1 MKKQQQGIKLFVVLL
16 ISTLFIF
23 SFSHFGSLAFSAMK
37 ADSGRFIAGTTIAAI
52 DVAEKSHDEAVILL
66 LDQIENWRE
75 NTTIILNYKELTS
88 TINTEIFHFDVSISV
103 EKAVNGEKNNL
114 IVAIDNNA
122 FRAEMNEISQAIV
135 FDEAETKKV
144 ENELK
149 QFGESLLTGE
159 HQLSLN
165 KTLEVDSEIE
175 VLAETTLPLTKT
187 SMLMGEWV
195 NQMSP
200 IHVPTN
206 AQVSFLQ
213 HIDEKQLSSVPAEV
227 LSMIATAVYET
238 VLVTNF
244 SIVERHIGQK
254 LPDYA
259 ELGFE
264 AKVNRDQR
272 LDFVFANLNNLEYTI
287 ELSWERPNLIV
298 QVKGSPYLYKYKVE
312 KRNHEEFKPRTIIQ
326 YSPQLR
332 PGATTVKER
341 GSNGVVTTIVRKVY
355 DENGQFSREEFL
367 SEDYYAPA
375 ERIEI
380 HALKAETAT
389 ENNDSSN
396 ELAGNPG
403 EEPLVDEPKENS
415 QAEDDG
421 KIEKEKEA
429 NKKTNQR
436 DDKFWGKPNEA
447 EK

>member
-1 MKKQQQGIKLFVVLL
+1 
-16 ISTLFIF
+16 
-23 SFSHFGSLAFSAMK
+23 
-37 ADSGRFIAGTTIAAI
+37 
-52 DVAEKSHDEAVILL
+52 
-66 LDQIENWRE
+66 
-75 NTTIILNYKELTS
+75 
-88 TINTEIFHFDVSISV
+88 
-103 EKAVNGEKNNL
+103 
-114 IVAIDNNA
+114 
-122 FRAEMNEISQAIV
+122 
-135 FDEAETKKV
+135 
-144 ENELK
+144 
-149 QFGESLLTGE
+149 
-159 HQLSLN
+159 
-165 KTLEVDSEIE
+165 
-175 VLAETTLPLTKT
+175 
-187 SMLMGEWV
+187 
-195 NQMSP
+195 
-200 IHVPTN
+200 
-206 AQVSFLQ
+206 
-213 HIDEKQLSSVPAEV
+213 
-227 LSMIATAVYET
+227 MIATAVYET